1 MVPITSPRTRNDS
14 ETSDEVII
22 GRNLIEQQIKQQLS
36 QEPTQLQQ
44 ISESEDDKL
53 WSLRALLRQR
63 LLIAVK

>member
-1 MVPITSPRTRNDS
+1 MAPITYTQTGNDS
-14 ETSDEVII
+14 ETSEEVIL
-22 GRNLIEQQIKQQLS
+22 GRNLIEQQIREQMSLV
-36 QEPTQLQQ
+36 PTRLQQ

>member
-1 MVPITSPRTRNDS
+1 MVPITSPQTRNDS

-22 GRNLIEQQIKQQLS
+22 GRNLIEQQIQQQLS
-36 QEPTQLQQ
+36 QEPTRLQQ

>member
-22 GRNLIEQQIKQQLS
+22 GRNLIEQQIQQQLS